1 MMKKISTMAM
11 VAVAALGLASCA
23 KEGGGQT
30 AGSTDLTVR
39 INNRPVGTRAIEAG
53 VADGYKTPLA
63 DGKILIFRDGN
74 FVSAE
79 DLDVALAETTG
90 QVIENVPSTA
100 EVYVV
105 GNIDV
110 SGAAFDVSNV
120 ATWTDFEDVFGAIT
134 TQQDASKAVMA
145 NAGNA
150 PKAIEN
156 VDTTEG
162 TADVQVNIAPVVSRI
177 QLAKVT
183 GKTEDGL
190 ADLAFSVTGVYV
202 SNYYPDFTYAGSYSG
217 TLFKAFSD
225 GAAHGGLT
233 EYQDE
238 TEVAA
243 TAGVVQTASKVW
255 GYNVAAG
262 NIPYLIVKVKL
273 LAAYE
278 IGGVEYNAGDELFL
292 TVGSYK
298 ETSGATIAAFA
309 PGTIYNVANLNF
321 SASQLTEEPVDNV
334 ALTLTVEVDTWNYV
348 EVDGIIM

>member
-1 MMKKISTMAM
+1 MKKLTTMALA
-11 VAVAALGLASCA
+11 AVAALGLGSCA

-39 INNRPVGTRAIEAG
+39 INNRPLGTRAIEAG

-162 TADVQVNIAPVVSRI
+162 TADVQVNIAPVVSRL

-183 GKTEDGL
+183 GKTDDGL
-190 ADLAFSVTGVYV
+190 ANLAFAVAGVYV
-202 SNYYPDFTYAGSYSG
+202 SNYYEDFTYVGGSHG
-217 TLFKAFSD
+217 TAFTAFAD
-225 GAAHGGLT
+225 GATHGGLT

-243 TAGVVQTASKVW
+243 VAGVAQTASKVW

-262 NIPYLIVKVKL
+262 NAPYLIVKVKL
-273 LAAYE
+273 LTAYT
-278 IGGVEYNAGDELFL
+278 INSQNYDAGDELFL

-298 ETSGATIAAFA
+298 DAGATISAFA

-321 SASQLTEEPVDNV
+321 TADQLTEEPVENV
-334 ALTLTVEVDTWNYV
+334 ALTLTVEVDSWSYV
-348 EVDGIIM
+348 EVDGVIL